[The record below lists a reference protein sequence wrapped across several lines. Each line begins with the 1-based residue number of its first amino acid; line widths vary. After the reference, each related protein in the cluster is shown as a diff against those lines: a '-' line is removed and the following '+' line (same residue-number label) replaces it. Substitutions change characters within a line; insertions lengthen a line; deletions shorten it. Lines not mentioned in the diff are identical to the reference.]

1 MAGPNRLEPSDDPK
15 VERLRASW
23 RKSYAKHRD
32 EKVLKAAMVKPT
44 EEARVRAR
52 EKYQAKRE
60 AALLNGP
67 APRPI
72 GRPRASEQQ
81 RLQSIIIKAEKTEFW
96 EVAAALRVQLDVLVN
111 TEANIEGVVPTQHP
125 CR

>member
-44 EEARVRAR
+44 EEARARAR

-67 APRPI
+67 APRPV
-72 GRPRASEQQ
+72 GRPRASERQ
-81 RLQSIIIKAEKTEFW
+81 RLESIILKAEKANYFD
-96 EVAAALRVQLDVLVN
+96 VVAALRVQLDVLIN
-111 TEANIEGVVPTQHP
+111 TEANTLVGEVVG
-125 CR
+125 